1 MIDSVPTTEP
11 KIKPDSQDGSGV
23 LAVVTDD
30 INVDVGTM
38 VEEPLMS
45 EDDRTSNPSSD
56 DTASSNQDRNQKV
69 SMIFTTLFEIY
80 RVLMSSLL
88 LMFVPQQCGDAQC
101 SLNDKVFPD
110 NDYEKFV
117 AISNYIAMTTFFV
130 FYYYEVT
137 REMYFINY
145 LHTNRFKSR
154 DNDSVEVAMK
164 QLDDD
169 RKEKIENAAD
179 TYRTMGYVCTG
190 GFAFNTVVSSV
201 AVFSNFL
208 DSKTITVMVTNVM
221 FMSLK
226 LYDVYF
232 VTNTKKHIFLSAY
245 LNRKVQFNDVDPDKV
260 IGVADQPQPEPE
272 PA

>member
-1 MIDSVPTTEP
+1 MYNMIDSVPTTEP

-101 SLNDKVFPD
+101 SL
-110 NDYEKFV
+110 
-117 AISNYIAMTTFFV
+117 
-130 FYYYEVT
+130 
-137 REMYFINY
+137 
-145 LHTNRFKSR
+145 
-154 DNDSVEVAMK
+154 
-164 QLDDD
+164 
-169 RKEKIENAAD
+169 
-179 TYRTMGYVCTG
+179 
-190 GFAFNTVVSSV
+190 
-201 AVFSNFL
+201 
-208 DSKTITVMVTNVM
+208 
-221 FMSLK
+221 K
-226 LYDVYF
+226 L
-232 VTNTKKHIFLSAY
+232 
-245 LNRKVQFNDVDPDKV
+245 
-260 IGVADQPQPEPE
+260 
-272 PA
+272 

>member
-1 MIDSVPTTEP
+1 MDTTAIVNNANFQQQQQQQEQHPGSDDNMTSVDLRLSDS
-11 KIKPDSQDGSGV
+11 S
-23 LAVVTDD
+23 
-30 INVDVGTM
+30 
-38 VEEPLMS
+38 S
-45 EDDRTSNPSSD
+45 EDTV
-56 DTASSNQDRNQKV
+56 SSNQDRNQKV
-69 SMIFTTLFEIY
+69 SMVFTTLFEIY

-88 LMFVPQQCGDAQC
+88 LMFVPQLCGEAQC

-117 AISNYIAMTTFFV
+117 AISNYLAMTTFFV

-164 QLDDD
+164 QLDDE

-190 GFAFNTVVSSV
+190 SFAFNTVVSSV
-201 AVFSNFL
+201 AVFGNFL

-221 FMSLK
+221 FMSIK

-232 VTNTKKHIFLSAY
+232 VTNTKKYVFLSAY
-245 LNRKVQFNDVDPDKV
+245 LNRKVQFNDVDPDKLV
-260 IGVADQPQPEPE
+260 GVADEPE
-272 PA
+272 